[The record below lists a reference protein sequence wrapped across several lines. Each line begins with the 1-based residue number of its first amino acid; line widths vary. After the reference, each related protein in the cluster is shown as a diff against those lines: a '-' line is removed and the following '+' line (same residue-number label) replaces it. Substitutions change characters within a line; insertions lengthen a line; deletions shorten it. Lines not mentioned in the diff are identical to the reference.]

1 LSKLSFFV
9 QKNITF
15 SELGN
20 KRINDKEV
28 EAFRIFI
35 VEDDAMYAR
44 ILSYHL
50 SQNPDYEVT
59 IFATGKEL
67 LANLYKNP
75 SVISLDFNL
84 PDMSGFEVLKKI
96 REFDSELPVVIVS
109 GQQDISTAVELL
121 KKGVYDYVLKDADTK
136 DRIWSVM
143 RNIKGNFNL
152 KQRISR
158 LEEEIGKKYQ
168 YNNLIKGDSPPI
180 HSVFNLIEKATK
192 TNISVSIVGETG
204 TGKELVA
211 KAIHYN
217 SRRHNKPFIAVNVTA
232 IPREL
237 IESEMFG
244 HEKGAFTGAH
254 TQRIGRFEEA
264 NHGTIFLDEIGDMDL
279 NMQSKLLRVLQEE
292 ELNRVGS
299 GKAIKLDVRVIVAT
313 HKNLLD
319 EVKKGNFREDLYYRL
334 LGLPIQLPPLRERG
348 NDLFLLA
355 RYFVD
360 EFCLKNSLPKLTISA
375 EALEKLRKYPFPG
388 NVREL
393 KAIMELSAVMT
404 NTNTIHADDIKL
416 SSSSSMMDFQTGEA
430 TLDEYIKMII
440 KHYLKKYDNK
450 VRLVADKLQIGK
462 TTIYRMMKDEEGEL
476 S

>member
-1 LSKLSFFV
+1 M
-9 QKNITF
+9 
-15 SELGN
+15 
-20 KRINDKEV
+20 
-28 EAFRIFI
+28 EAFKIFI
-35 VEDDAMYAR
+35 VEDDQMYAR

-59 IFATGKEL
+59 IFTTGKEL

-84 PDMSGFEVLKKI
+84 PDMSGFDVLKKI
-96 REFDSELPVVIVS
+96 REFDPELPVVIVS

-121 KKGVYDYVLKDADTK
+121 KKGVYDYVLKDPDTK
-136 DRIWSVM
+136 ERLWSVM
-143 RNIKGNFNL
+143 RNIKSNFNL

-168 YNNLIKGDSPPI
+168 YSNLIKGDSPAM

-192 TNISVSIVGETG
+192 TNISVSIQGDTG

-217 SRRHNKPFIAVNVTA
+217 SKRHNKPFIAVNVTA

-244 HEKGAFTGAH
+244 HEKGSFTGAH
-254 TQRIGRFEEA
+254 AQRIGRFEEA

-299 GKAIKLDVRVIVAT
+299 SKSIKLDVRVIVAT
-313 HKNLLD
+313 HKNLMD

-334 LGLPIQLPPLRERG
+334 LGLPILLPPLRERG

-355 RYFVD
+355 RHFVD
-360 EFCLKNSLPKLTISA
+360 EFCQKNTLPKLTISA

-416 SSSSSMMDFQTGEA
+416 SNTSSMIDFQTGEA
-430 TLDEYIKMII
+430 TLDEYIRMII
-440 KHYLKKYDNK
+440 KHYLRKYDNK
-450 VRLVADKLQIGK
+450 VRLVADKLNIGK